1 MNILPKMLEIPH
13 IDLEKTAEV
22 QAIAPITLG
31 EMDTIKLMNRID
43 SKFVTNEDVL
53 LAILRD
59 AHAEGY
65 RALVVEGKKV
75 SPYDSMYYDT
85 PDLRM
90 FLDHHNKRMVRQK
103 VRTRVYVSSGQT
115 FLEIKHKNNKKRT
128 KKKRTEIPNDLFFDF
143 RSDAAAAGHSS
154 FTTADLVPQMETI
167 FNRITLVNAAKTER
181 LTIDTNLRFVNHVT
195 GLNSSLKNAVIIE
208 LKQDGRADSQM
219 KRILLNHRV
228 KPMRVSKYCI
238 GITITN
244 PTVKSN
250 RFKLKIRNIEK
261 IINSKIELI

>member
-1 MNILPKMLEIPH
+1 MLEIPH
-13 IDLEKTAEV
+13 IDLEKTTEV
-22 QAIAPITLG
+22 QAIAPITLD

-115 FLEIKHKNNKKRT
+115 FLEIKNWSLSF
-128 KKKRTEIPNDLFFDF
+128 DLF
-143 RSDAAAAGHSS
+143 
-154 FTTADLVPQMETI
+154 
-167 FNRITLVNAAKTER
+167 
-181 LTIDTNLRFVNHVT
+181 
-195 GLNSSLKNAVIIE
+195 KN
-208 LKQDGRADSQM
+208 
-219 KRILLNHRV
+219 
-228 KPMRVSKYCI
+228 
-238 GITITN
+238 
-244 PTVKSN
+244 
-250 RFKLKIRNIEK
+250 
-261 IINSKIELI
+261 

>member
-1 MNILPKMLEIPH
+1 MSETQYVELEQT
-13 IDLEKTAEV
+13 DVLKSV
-22 QAIAPITLG
+22 APITLS

-43 SKFVTNEDVL
+43 SKFVTNENVL
-53 LAILRD
+53 LDILRD
-59 AHAEGY
+59 AQAEGY
-65 RALVVEGKKV
+65 RALVVEGRKV

-103 VRTRVYVSSGQT
+103 VRTRVYVASGQT

-128 KKKRTEIPNDLFFDF
+128 KKKRTEIPNNLFLDF
-143 RSDAAAAGHSS
+143 RSDNSAADYLAGHSP
-154 FTTADLVPQMETI
+154 FTVSQIVPQMETI

-181 LTIDTNLRFVNHVT
+181 LTIDTNLRFVNHIT
-195 GLNSSLKNAVIIE
+195 GLNASLKNAVIIE

-228 KPMRVSKYCI
+228 KPMRVSKYCV
-238 GITITN
+238 GITLTN
-244 PTVKSN
+244 PNVKSN

-261 IINSKIELI
+261 IINSKIEIS